1 MIEGIENAYPN
12 YGLPKQKKYPLPDR
26 KHVLSAI
33 RFFNYVSPR
42 DEKQLAEAIL
52 EKIKEY
58 GMKDI
63 GVGPDNRFLKYYKKD
78 AGRLQHYRTS
88 DRKAGES
95 VVANFKITRSD
106 ELMHY
111 RTRGS
116 KNGVRLYQ
124 NPDGSLTPLGER
136 RYRDMYG
143 YGERNRATEQVARSG
158 QYGRSV
164 VVTPNAHKDVKG
176 APQGKVF
183 RDTSMGP
190 TLFKGYADDPN
201 EVREIGTNY
210 VTAPQIFGKYDS
222 KKADLYEDPRNFQK
236 TPGDKTAPMYKP
248 REDVKEKLQSEYGN
262 NIPRDQYEAY
272 MVTPSK
278 DDVYNK
284 NGAHVRFGTTS
295 LNRMNE
301 ARISNDKAKEKAAK
315 EKAEKEKAESL
326 SGRLQSAYND
336 TSKWVVERA
345 DDAKKVATD
354 AYNSASKAVVD
365 TADTVKKGAS
375 DAYDAAS
382 KAVADTA
389 DKVKKGASDAYDA
402 ASKAVVDAA
411 DKAKGAL
418 DQAYQDAEKWVTT
431 VADDVKKTASE
442 AFDAGKKWVEQAGKD
457 VGDFVNSTVSDV
469 TKAVDDAKNGVA
481 DAANAVGKA
490 AQDGWNWVK
499 NLFGG
504 GDDYGKDKDKDRSNH
519 SSSSH
524 KM

>member
-1 MIEGIENAYPN
+1 MV
-12 YGLPKQKKYPLPDR
+12 D
-26 KHVLSAI
+26 
-33 RFFNYVSPR
+33 
-42 DEKQLAEAIL
+42 
-52 EKIKEY
+52 
-58 GMKDI
+58 
-63 GVGPDNRFLKYYKKD
+63 
-78 AGRLQHYRTS
+78 
-88 DRKAGES
+88 
-95 VVANFKITRSD
+95 FKITRND

-111 RTRGS
+111 RTKGS

-143 YGERNRATEQVARSG
+143 YGERNRATEQGARSG
-158 QYGRSV
+158 QSGRSV

-183 RDTSMGP
+183 RDTSMGS

-295 LNRMNE
+295 LNRMND
-301 ARISNDKAKEKAAK
+301 ARIANDKAKEKAAK

-336 TSKWVVERA
+336 ASKWVVDRA
-345 DDAKKVATD
+345 DDAKKAATD

-365 TADTVKKGAS
+365 TADKVNKGVS

-382 KAVADTA
+382 KAA
-389 DKVKKGASDAYDA
+389 
-402 ASKAVVDAA
+402 VDAA

-431 VADDVKKTASE
+431 AADDVKKTASE
-442 AFDAGKKWVEQAGKD
+442 AFDAGKNWVEQAGKD
-457 VGDFVNSTVSDV
+457 VGDFVNSAVSDV

-499 NLFGG
+499 GLFGG
-504 GDDYGKDKDKDRSNH
+504 GDDYGKDEDKDRSNH